1 MRVGVYSNGYPKLS
15 QTFVDKQINALVEN
29 DCEVTILTDKKSNS
43 DSIVKKNLDIVDFSP
58 RFRNKILRIV
68 FYFLSFVF
76 SVLKGKGSIA
86 FSISKDDKLA
96 FSQKLSIVYALA
108 KGLHF
113 NYDIILVHF
122 GNFGYYISKLK
133 SAGVIEGKVG
143 VIFHGYEISRRKE
156 LIDNLDA
163 YRACFDSCDMFFPV
177 SRLWEKKLLE
187 MGCPVKKLYVSRM
200 GIDLDDFIFQQGRP
214 KGEVFKLI
222 QVGRLTNKKG
232 ILDTINAVDRLPH
245 DFRICLDVVGS
256 GELEEQ
262 AKKLVEEL
270 GLADKIKFHGSLPNS
285 TVKKLLS
292 ESNVYILPS
301 KVADDGDMEGV
312 PVALMEA
319 MAIGIPVV
327 STYHSGIPELIDD
340 GLSGFL
346 VKEGDV
352 TALSKVILSVSQYD
366 SLEIHEI
373 TANARK
379 KIENEFNNDKE
390 TKALISLFPKMDKE

>member
-43 DSIVKKNLDIVDFSP
+43 DSIVKKSLNVVDFSP
-58 RFRNKILRIV
+58 RFRNKILRIML
-68 FYFLSFVF
+68 YFLSFVF
-76 SVLKGKGSIA
+76 SILKGKASIA

-96 FSQKLSIVYALA
+96 FSQKLSIVNALA
-108 KGLHF
+108 KGTHF
-113 NYDIILVHF
+113 SYDIILVHF

-133 SAGVIEGKVG
+133 SVGIIEGKVA

-163 YRACFDSCDMFFPV
+163 YRACFDSCDMFLPV
-177 SRLWEKKLLE
+177 SRLWKQKLLE
-187 MGCPVKKLYVSRM
+187 MGCPVKKLCVSRM
-200 GIDLDDFIFQQGRP
+200 GVDLDDFIFQPSRP

-232 ILDTINAVDRLPH
+232 IIDTINAVDRLPH
-245 DFRICLDVVGS
+245 TFRICLDIVGS

-262 AKKLVEEL
+262 AKNLVEKL
-270 GLADKIKFHGSLPNS
+270 GLTDKIKFHGSLPNA

-292 ESNVYILPS
+292 ESNAYILPS

-340 GLSGFL
+340 GLTGFL

-352 TALSKVILSVSQYD
+352 TALSKAILSVSQYD
-366 SLEIHEI
+366 SFDIHEI
-373 TANARK
+373 TVNARK

-390 TKALISLFPKMDKE
+390 IKTLISLFS